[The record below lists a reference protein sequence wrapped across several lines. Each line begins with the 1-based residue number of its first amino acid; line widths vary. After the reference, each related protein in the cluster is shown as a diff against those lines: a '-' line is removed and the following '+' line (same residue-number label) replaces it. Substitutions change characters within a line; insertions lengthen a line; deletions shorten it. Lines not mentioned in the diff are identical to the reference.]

1 MNIPVTG
8 PMLQVKARETA
19 QRLYVENFRASN
31 GWLELF
37 RT

>member
-1 MNIPVTG
+1 MSIPVTG

-19 QRLYVENFRASN
+19 QRLCVENFWGSN
-31 GWLELF
+31 GWLEFF